1 METCNYVAIIDC
13 KTVVFGCFRKAQS
26 AVSAILKCEARE
38 GLSPFPLAVFS
49 LAPDLSFEY
58 GPVARV
64 RKKYGCFAVYSYYYK
79 WSFVKL
85 SRNNA

>member
-1 METCNYVAIIDC
+1 MFSEGA
-13 KTVVFGCFRKAQS
+13 KRRKRDPQVWS
-26 AVSAILKCEARE
+26 ARGSLTI
-38 GLSPFPLAVFS
+38 PLAVFS

-64 RKKYGCFAVYSYYYK
+64 RKKYGCFAVYSYYNK